1 MFSLCFAESFVN
13 AIFAHHYY
21 LINYIATG
29 FLNYYLALFLL
40 IIIIII

>member
-1 MFSLCFAESFVN
+1 MFWVIQMEIT
-13 AIFAHHYY
+13 IFAHHYY

-29 FLNYYLALFLL
+29 FLKYYLQLFLL